1 MKQKIVIGSALFLI
15 TGSVYAQNT
24 GVDPQNPGYGA
35 TNILIFINAILLLF
49 VIVLLVVLTKAV
61 KRLRAGDENKS
72 SISWWDKFAALKSE
86 KTEEELIIEEDYDGI
101 SELDNPPPP
110 WFNFIFYTSIIAAV
124 LYMLNY
130 HVLKYGNLQEAEYTS
145 DVSASKIAVEAYLK
159 KAGNLI
165 DENSVVLLTDA
176 KAIETGAKNFKEK
189 CVVCHGEKGEGKIGL
204 GPNFTDDYW
213 LHGGDVKSIFKTIK
227 YGVPAKGMIPWQ
239 NSLSGVQIQQLASFI
254 KSLRGTN
261 PPNAK
266 EPQGILYKED
276 SIAVKP
282 AVDTLVVVKSTALNQ

>member
-1 MKQKIVIGSALFLI
+1 MKQKIVILLALVLISGSLF
-15 TGSVYAQNT
+15 AQNT
-24 GVDPQNPGYGA
+24 SIDSQNPGYGV
-35 TNILIFINAILLLF
+35 TNILIFINALLLLF
-49 VIVLLVVLTKAV
+49 VVVLLFVLTSAV
-61 KRLRAGDENKS
+61 KKLRSGNDQKS
-72 SISWWDKFAALKSE
+72 TITWWDKFAALKSE
-86 KTEEELIIEEDYDGI
+86 KTEEELTIEEDYDGI

-110 WFNFIFYTSIIAAV
+110 WFNFIFYTSILAAV
-124 LYMLNY
+124 IYMLNY
-130 HVLKYGNLQEAEYTS
+130 HVLKFGKLQEAEYTS

-165 DENSVVLLTDA
+165 DENSVVLLKDA

-189 CVVCHGEKGEGKIGL
+189 CMVCHGEKGEGKIGL

-239 NSLSGVQIQQLASFI
+239 NSLSGLQIQQLASFI

-266 EPQGILYKED
+266 EPQGILFKED
-276 SIAVKP
+276 SITVKP
-282 AVDTLVVVKSTALNQ
+282 PVDTLVVAKSTALNQ

>member
-1 MKQKIVIGSALFLI
+1 MKQKIVMLLALVLISGSLF
-15 TGSVYAQNT
+15 AQNSSI
-24 GVDPQNPGYGA
+24 DSQNPGYGI
-35 TNILIFINAILLLF
+35 TNILIFINALLLVFVVVLLF
-49 VIVLLVVLTKAV
+49 VLTSAV
-61 KRLRAGDENKS
+61 KKLRSGNDQKS
-72 SISWWDKFAALKSE
+72 TITWWDKFAALKSE
-86 KTEEELIIEEDYDGI
+86 KTEEELTIEEDYDGI

-110 WFNFIFYTSIIAAV
+110 WFNFIFYTSILAAV
-124 LYMLNY
+124 IYMLNY
-130 HVLKYGNLQEAEYTS
+130 HVLKFGKLQEAEYTS
-145 DVSASKIAVEAYLK
+145 DVSESKIAVEAYLK

-165 DENSVVLLTDA
+165 DENSVVLLKDA

-189 CVVCHGEKGEGKIGL
+189 CMVCHGEKGEGKIGL

-239 NSLSGVQIQQLASFI
+239 NSLSGLQIQQLASFI

-276 SIAVKP
+276 SITVKP
-282 AVDTLVVVKSTALNQ
+282 AVDTLVVAKSTALNQ

>member
-1 MKQKIVIGSALFLI
+1 MLLALVLISGSLF
-15 TGSVYAQNT
+15 AQNSSI
-24 GVDPQNPGYGA
+24 DSQNPGYGI
-35 TNILIFINAILLLF
+35 TNILIFINALLLVFVVVLLF
-49 VIVLLVVLTKAV
+49 VLTSAV
-61 KRLRAGDENKS
+61 KKLRSGNDQKS
-72 SISWWDKFAALKSE
+72 TITWWDKFAALKSE
-86 KTEEELIIEEDYDGI
+86 KTEEELTIEEDYDGI

-110 WFNFIFYTSIIAAV
+110 WFNFIFYTSILAAV
-124 LYMLNY
+124 IYMLNY
-130 HVLKYGNLQEAEYTS
+130 HVLKFGKLQEAEYTS
-145 DVSASKIAVEAYLK
+145 DVSESKIAVEAYLK

-165 DENSVVLLTDA
+165 DENSVVLLKDA

-189 CVVCHGEKGEGKIGL
+189 CMVCHGEKGEGKIGL

-239 NSLSGVQIQQLASFI
+239 NSLSGLQIQQLASFI

-276 SIAVKP
+276 SITVKP
-282 AVDTLVVVKSTALNQ
+282 AVDTLVVAKSTALNQ